1 MIIKAKITGN
11 FTQVSNEL
19 INHPHLSNTAKLL
32 CIKILSL
39 PENWRLNTKY
49 LANFL
54 GLGVRATQKYLRE
67 LIEAGIFEK
76 AQELDEKNGQYT
88 KNFSIIFCNND
99 EEAKELNE
107 PLQSPKNSENK
118 TQSMENDGFVKSDE
132 AESME
137 NDGFVKSDEAE
148 SMENKS
154 VDNGEKNPPSGF
166 NSHIYN
172 KEFFSHKKFLYRL
185 KNFSN
190 QNIFLLFE
198 SAKVKKADLDLS
210 GFDEREQEAI
220 RQWFEYKKRLGKGK
234 FGTKSKELQ
243 LKKLR
248 GFKMA
253 NQNIIAIINQSIANA
268 WQGLFAFKTKQSKA
282 SVRQSE
288 KDDLMAYFDSLEA
301 VK

>member
-67 LIEAGIFEK
+67 LIEASIFEK

-88 KNFSIIFCNND
+88 KNFSIIFCDND

-107 PLQSPKNSENK
+107 PLQSPKNSESQ
-118 TQSMENDGFVKSDE
+118 TQ
-132 AESME
+132 SME

-172 KEFFSHKKFLYRL
+172 KEFFSNKKFLYRL

-220 RQWFEYKKRLGKGK
+220 KQWFEYKKRLGKGK

-301 VK
+301 AK

>member
-76 AQELDEKNGQYT
+76 IQELDEKNGQYT
-88 KNFSIIFCNND
+88 KNFSIIFCDND

-137 NDGFVKSDEAE
+137 N
-148 SMENKS
+148 KS

-172 KEFFSHKKFLYRL
+172 KKFFSHKKFLYRL

-220 RQWFEYKKRLGKGK
+220 KQWFEYKKRLAKGK

>member
-67 LIEAGIFEK
+67 LIETGIFEK

-118 TQSMENDGFVKSDE
+118 TQ
-132 AESME
+132 SME

-220 RQWFEYKKRLGKGK
+220 KQWFEYKKRLGKGK

-301 VK
+301 AK

>member
-67 LIEAGIFEK
+67 LIETGIFEK
-76 AQELDEKNGQYT
+76 IQELDEKNGQYT
-88 KNFSIIFCNND
+88 KNFSIIFCEND

-118 TQSMENDGFVKSDE
+118 TQ
-132 AESME
+132 SME

-220 RQWFEYKKRLGKGK
+220 RQWFEYKKRLAKGK

-301 VK
+301 AK

>member
-88 KNFSIIFCNND
+88 KNFSIIFCDND

-107 PLQSPKNSENK
+107 PLQSPKNSESQ
-118 TQSMENDGFVKSDE
+118 TQ
-132 AESME
+132 SME

-220 RQWFEYKKRLGKGK
+220 KQWFEYKKRLGKGK

>member
-32 CIKILSL
+32 CIIILSL

-67 LIEAGIFEK
+67 LIETGIFEK
-76 AQELDEKNGQYT
+76 IQELDEKNGQYT

-118 TQSMENDGFVKSDE
+118 TQ
-132 AESME
+132 SME

-220 RQWFEYKKRLGKGK
+220 KQWFEYKKRLGKGK

>member
-67 LIEAGIFEK
+67 LIETGIFEK
-76 AQELDEKNGQYT
+76 IQELDEKNGQYT
-88 KNFSIIFCNND
+88 KNFSIIFCDND

-107 PLQSPKNSENK
+107 PLQSPKNSESQ
-118 TQSMENDGFVKSDE
+118 TQ
-132 AESME
+132 SME

-220 RQWFEYKKRLGKGK
+220 KQWFEYKKRLAKGK

>member
-67 LIEAGIFEK
+67 LIETGIFEK
-76 AQELDEKNGQYT
+76 IQELDEKNGQYT
-88 KNFSIIFCNND
+88 KNFSIIFCDND

-118 TQSMENDGFVKSDE
+118 TQ
-132 AESME
+132 SME

-301 VK
+301 AK

>member
-67 LIEAGIFEK
+67 LIETGIFEK

-118 TQSMENDGFVKSDE
+118 TQ
-132 AESME
+132 SME

-301 VK
+301 AK

>member
-67 LIEAGIFEK
+67 LIETGIFEK
-76 AQELDEKNGQYT
+76 IQELDEKNGQYT
-88 KNFSIIFCNND
+88 KNFSIIFCDND

-118 TQSMENDGFVKSDE
+118 TQ
-132 AESME
+132 SME

-220 RQWFEYKKRLGKGK
+220 KQWFEYKKRLGKGK

>member
-1 MIIKAKITGN
+1 MIIKAKITRN

-88 KNFSIIFCNND
+88 KNFSIIFCEND

-107 PLQSPKNSENK
+107 PLQSPKNSESQ
-118 TQSMENDGFVKSDE
+118 TQ
-132 AESME
+132 SME

-220 RQWFEYKKRLGKGK
+220 KQWFEYKKRLAKGK

>member
-67 LIEAGIFEK
+67 LIETGIFEK
-76 AQELDEKNGQYT
+76 IQELDEKNGQYT
-88 KNFSIIFCNND
+88 KNFSIIFCEND

-107 PLQSPKNSENK
+107 PLQSPKNSESK
-118 TQSMENDGFVKSDE
+118 TQSMENDGFVKD
-132 AESME
+132 A
-137 NDGFVKSDEAE
+137 NAK

-220 RQWFEYKKRLGKGK
+220 KQWFEYKKRLAKGK

>member
-88 KNFSIIFCNND
+88 KNFSIIFCDND

-107 PLQSPKNSENK
+107 PLQSPKNSESK
-118 TQSMENDGFVKSDE
+118 TQ
-132 AESME
+132 SME

-172 KEFFSHKKFLYRL
+172 KEFFSNKKFLYRL

-220 RQWFEYKKRLGKGK
+220 RQWFEYKKRLAKGK

>member
-67 LIEAGIFEK
+67 LIETGIFEK

-107 PLQSPKNSENK
+107 PLQSPKNSESQ
-118 TQSMENDGFVKSDE
+118 TQ
-132 AESME
+132 SME

-172 KEFFSHKKFLYRL
+172 KEFFSNKKFLYRL

-220 RQWFEYKKRLGKGK
+220 KQWFEYKKRLGKGK

>member
-67 LIEAGIFEK
+67 LIETGIFEK
-76 AQELDEKNGQYT
+76 IQELDEKNGQYT
-88 KNFSIIFCNND
+88 KNFSIIFCDND

-118 TQSMENDGFVKSDE
+118 TK
-132 AESME
+132 SME

-172 KEFFSHKKFLYRL
+172 KEFFSNKKFLYRL

-220 RQWFEYKKRLGKGK
+220 RQWFEYKKRLAKGK

-282 SVRQSE
+282 SVKQSE

-301 VK
+301 AK

>member
-67 LIEAGIFEK
+67 LIETGIFEK
-76 AQELDEKNGQYT
+76 IQELDEKNGQYT
-88 KNFSIIFCNND
+88 KNFSIIFCDND

-107 PLQSPKNSENK
+107 PLQSPKNSESK
-118 TQSMENDGFVKSDE
+118 TQSMENDGFVKD
-132 AESME
+132 A
-137 NDGFVKSDEAE
+137 NAK

-220 RQWFEYKKRLGKGK
+220 KQWFEYKKRLGKGK

-268 WQGLFAFKTKQSKA
+268 WQGLFSFKTKQSKA

>member
-107 PLQSPKNSENK
+107 PLQSPENSENK
-118 TQSMENDGFVKSDE
+118 TQ
-132 AESME
+132 SME

-220 RQWFEYKKRLGKGK
+220 KQWFEYKKRLGKGK

>member
-67 LIEAGIFEK
+67 LIETGIFEK
-76 AQELDEKNGQYT
+76 IQELDEKNGQYT
-88 KNFSIIFCNND
+88 KNFSIIFCDND

-118 TQSMENDGFVKSDE
+118 TQ
-132 AESME
+132 SME

-172 KEFFSHKKFLYRL
+172 KEFFSNKKFLYRL

-220 RQWFEYKKRLGKGK
+220 KQWFEYKKRLGKGK

-301 VK
+301 AK

>member
-67 LIEAGIFEK
+67 LIETGIFEK
-76 AQELDEKNGQYT
+76 IQELDEKNGQYT
-88 KNFSIIFCNND
+88 KNFSIIFCDND

-107 PLQSPKNSENK
+107 PLQSPKNSESK
-118 TQSMENDGFVKSDE
+118 TQ
-132 AESME
+132 SME

-220 RQWFEYKKRLGKGK
+220 KQWFEYKKRLGKGK

-253 NQNIIAIINQSIANA
+253 NQNINAIINQSIANA

>member
-54 GLGVRATQKYLRE
+54 GLGVRATQKYLKE
-67 LIEAGIFEK
+67 LTQAGIFEK
-76 AQELDEKNGQYT
+76 MQELDEKNGQYT
-88 KNFSIIFCNND
+88 KNFSIIFCDND

-107 PLQSPKNSENK
+107 PLQSPKNSESK
-118 TQSMENDGFVKSDE
+118 TQSMENDGFVKD
-132 AESME
+132 A
-137 NDGFVKSDEAE
+137 NAE

-166 NSHIYN
+166 NSPIYN

-220 RQWFEYKKRLGKGK
+220 KQWFEYKKRLGKGK

-301 VK
+301 AK

>member
-67 LIEAGIFEK
+67 LIETGIFEK
-76 AQELDEKNGQYT
+76 IQELDEKNGQYT
-88 KNFSIIFCNND
+88 KNFSIIFCDND

-107 PLQSPKNSENK
+107 PLQSPKNSESK
-118 TQSMENDGFVKSDE
+118 TQSMENDGFVKD
-132 AESME
+132 A
-137 NDGFVKSDEAE
+137 NAK

-220 RQWFEYKKRLGKGK
+220 RQWFEYKKRLAKGK

>member
-88 KNFSIIFCNND
+88 KNFSIIFCDND

-107 PLQSPKNSENK
+107 PLQSPKNSESK
-118 TQSMENDGFVKSDE
+118 TQ
-132 AESME
+132 SME

-172 KEFFSHKKFLYRL
+172 KEFFSNKKFLYRL

-198 SAKVKKADLDLS
+198 NAKVKKADLDLS

-220 RQWFEYKKRLGKGK
+220 RQWFEYKKRLAKGK

>member
-67 LIEAGIFEK
+67 LIETGIFEK
-76 AQELDEKNGQYT
+76 IQELDEKNGQYT
-88 KNFSIIFCNND
+88 KNFSIIFCEND

-118 TQSMENDGFVKSDE
+118 TQSMENDGFVKSE
-132 AESME
+132 A
-137 NDGFVKSDEAE
+137 AE

-253 NQNIIAIINQSIANA
+253 NQNINAIINQSIANA

-301 VK
+301 AK

>member
-67 LIEAGIFEK
+67 LIETGIFEK
-76 AQELDEKNGQYT
+76 IQELDEKNGQYT

-118 TQSMENDGFVKSDE
+118 TQ
-132 AESME
+132 SME

-220 RQWFEYKKRLGKGK
+220 KQWFEYKKRLAKGK

>member
-88 KNFSIIFCNND
+88 KNFSIIFCEND

-118 TQSMENDGFVKSDE
+118 MQ
-132 AESME
+132 SME

-220 RQWFEYKKRLGKGK
+220 KQWFEYKKRLGKGK

-301 VK
+301 AK

>member
-107 PLQSPKNSENK
+107 PLQSPKNSESK
-118 TQSMENDGFVKSDE
+118 TQ
-132 AESME
+132 SME

-172 KEFFSHKKFLYRL
+172 KEFFSNKKFLYRL

-220 RQWFEYKKRLGKGK
+220 KQWFEYKKRLAKGK

>member
-67 LIEAGIFEK
+67 LIETGIFEK
-76 AQELDEKNGQYT
+76 IQELDEKNGQYT
-88 KNFSIIFCNND
+88 KNFSIIFCDND

-107 PLQSPKNSENK
+107 PLQSPKNSESK
-118 TQSMENDGFVKSDE
+118 TQ
-132 AESME
+132 SME

-210 GFDEREQEAI
+210 SFDEREQEAI
-220 RQWFEYKKRLGKGK
+220 KQWFEYKKRLGKGK

-301 VK
+301 AK

>member
-88 KNFSIIFCNND
+88 KNFSIIFCDND

-118 TQSMENDGFVKSDE
+118 TQ
-132 AESME
+132 SME

-220 RQWFEYKKRLGKGK
+220 KQWFEYKKRLGKGK

>member
-67 LIEAGIFEK
+67 LIETGIFEK
-76 AQELDEKNGQYT
+76 IQELDEKNGQYT
-88 KNFSIIFCNND
+88 KNFSIIFCDND

-107 PLQSPKNSENK
+107 PLQSPKNSESQ
-118 TQSMENDGFVKSDE
+118 TQ
-132 AESME
+132 SME

>member
-67 LIEAGIFEK
+67 LIETGIFEK
-76 AQELDEKNGQYT
+76 IQELDEKNGQYT
-88 KNFSIIFCNND
+88 KNFSIIFCDND

-107 PLQSPKNSENK
+107 PLQSPKNSESK
-118 TQSMENDGFVKSDE
+118 TQ
-132 AESME
+132 SME

-220 RQWFEYKKRLGKGK
+220 KQWFEYKKRLGKGK

>member
-67 LIEAGIFEK
+67 LIETGIFEK
-76 AQELDEKNGQYT
+76 IQELDEKNGQYT
-88 KNFSIIFCNND
+88 KNFSIIFCDND

-107 PLQSPKNSENK
+107 PLQSPKNSESK
-118 TQSMENDGFVKSDE
+118 TQSMENDGFVKSE
-132 AESME
+132 A
-137 NDGFVKSDEAE
+137 AE

-220 RQWFEYKKRLGKGK
+220 KQWFEYKKRLGKGK

-301 VK
+301 AK

>member
-67 LIEAGIFEK
+67 LIETGIFEK
-76 AQELDEKNGQYT
+76 IQELDEKNGQYT
-88 KNFSIIFCNND
+88 KNFSIIFCEND

-107 PLQSPKNSENK
+107 PLQSPKNSESQ
-118 TQSMENDGFVKSDE
+118 TQ
-132 AESME
+132 SME

-220 RQWFEYKKRLGKGK
+220 RQWFEYKKRLAKGK

-301 VK
+301 AK

>member
-107 PLQSPKNSENK
+107 PLQSPKNSESK
-118 TQSMENDGFVKSDE
+118 TQ
-132 AESME
+132 SME

-220 RQWFEYKKRLGKGK
+220 KQWFEYKKRLGKGK

-301 VK
+301 AK

>member
-118 TQSMENDGFVKSDE
+118 TQ
-132 AESME
+132 SME

>member
-54 GLGVRATQKYLRE
+54 GLGVRAAQKYLRE
-67 LIEAGIFEK
+67 LIETGIFEK
-76 AQELDEKNGQYT
+76 IQELDEKNGQYT
-88 KNFSIIFCNND
+88 KNFSIIFCDND

-118 TQSMENDGFVKSDE
+118 TQ
-132 AESME
+132 SME

-220 RQWFEYKKRLGKGK
+220 KQWFEYKKRLGKGK